1 MAKTISLI
9 SFDTL
14 TPFGRIAVFSN
25 GTWSES
31 SKVPSNTC
39 LERTIN
45 QVVAGD
51 ASNSSSRRHENEKL
65 SVIQSMQRSVERLRG
80 EPRNEAKQVATSSK
94 KQILFMKK
102 KQQGNTKQKL
112 ALTCSSSHLLLLSCL
127 ATRTPS
133 DRLATT
139 RHNTTLSQKVTV
151 VQDAEYFYRLAGGN
165 K

>member
-45 QVVAGD
+45 QMVAGD

-102 KQQGNTKQKL
+102 KTTRKHQTKVGIDV
-112 ALTCSSSHLLLLSCL
+112 LLLPLAVVIVSGNENAIGSIGNDTTQHNPQSKSHGSSRCWIFLPSC
-127 ATRTPS
+127 RW
-133 DRLATT
+133 
-139 RHNTTLSQKVTV
+139 
-151 VQDAEYFYRLAGGN
+151 
-165 K
+165 